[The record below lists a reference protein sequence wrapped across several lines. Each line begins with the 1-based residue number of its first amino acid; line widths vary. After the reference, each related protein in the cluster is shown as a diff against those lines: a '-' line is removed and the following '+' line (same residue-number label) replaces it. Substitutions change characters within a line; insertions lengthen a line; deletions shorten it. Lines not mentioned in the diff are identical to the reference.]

1 MRGLFLGALLSVA
14 AMVGAPTGP
23 VSLADAAMHED
34 KAAVRALLSQKSD
47 VNATQ
52 ADGSTALLWA
62 AHSDDAETVEL
73 LLAAGANPKAAN
85 RYGITPL
92 SEACVNGN
100 PVIIEKLLKAGADP
114 NAPHAEGE
122 TPLMTAARTGNP
134 EAVRMLLD
142 HGAKVNPAEA
152 WRGQTA
158 LMWAAAENHPEVI
171 KLLIARGASIDARS
185 SNFDYN
191 SMKPKA
197 GSVGMNWPRGG
208 FSALMFA
215 AREGALDSVRVL
227 LDAGAD
233 INLADP
239 DGSTPLLVSVVNYH
253 FDVAGLLIERGADL
267 NYADIRGRTPLYAAV
282 DMHSPDVSTRP
293 PTKVE
298 DKLDSLAVIKM
309 LLARGAS
316 PNAQLIKTIA
326 PRGVLDGAD
335 GTMGPGSTPFL
346 RAARSS
352 DVEVMR
358 ILLEKGANP
367 KMKTADDVT
376 AAMMSAGISYRDGKT
391 RGTEAESVE
400 ALKMLLDLGI
410 DVNAVSARSGETA
423 MHGAAGR
430 GADQIVQFLADHG
443 AGVNAKDKQGR
454 TPIDSA
460 SGVGAG
466 AGGVRSPHDSTVALL
481 TTLGGKAGAPIVA
494 APNLPEEG
502 AGFPKI
508 PRILAEPKPPA
519 QQ

>member
-1 MRGLFLGALLSVA
+1 MRSLLFLSALLSVTAVVA
-14 AMVGAPTGP
+14 APAGP
-23 VSLADAAMHED
+23 ASLADAAMRED
-34 KAAVRALLSQKSD
+34 KAAVRTLLSQKAD
-47 VNATQ
+47 VDATQ

-62 AHSDDAETVEL
+62 AHVDDAETVDL
-73 LLAAGANPKAAN
+73 LLGAGANPKAGN

-100 PVIIEKLLKAGADP
+100 AAIIEKLLKAGADP
-114 NAPHAEGE
+114 NAPHTEGE

-134 EAVRMLLD
+134 EAVKVLLD
-142 HGAKVNPAEA
+142 HGAKVNTAEA

-158 LMWAAAENHPEVI
+158 LMWAAAENHPDVI
-171 KLLIARGASIDARS
+171 KLLVARGASLDTRS
-185 SNFDYN
+185 KPFDYS
-191 SMKPKA
+191 SMKAKA
-197 GSVGMNWPRGG
+197 GSIGMNWPRGG
-208 FSALMFA
+208 FTALLFA
-215 AREGALDSVRVL
+215 AREGAVDAARVL

-239 DGSTPLLVSVVNYH
+239 DGTTPLLISIVNYH
-253 FDVAGLLIERGADL
+253 FDMAGFLIERGADL
-267 NYADIRGRTPLYAAV
+267 NYADNRGRTPLYAAV

-309 LLARGAS
+309 LLAHGAS
-316 PNAQLIKTIA
+316 PNAQLIKIIA

-352 DVEVMR
+352 GVEVMKL
-358 ILLEKGANP
+358 LLENGANP

-376 AAMMSAGISYRDGKT
+376 AVMMSAGISYRDGKT

-430 GADQIVQFLADHG
+430 GADLIVQFLADHG
-443 AGVNAKDKQGR
+443 ASVNAKDKQGR

-460 SGVGAG
+460 SGVGATV
-466 AGGVRSPHDSTVALL
+466 GGVRSPHDSTVALL
-481 TTLGGKAGAPIVA
+481 TKLGGKTGQT
-494 APNLPEEG
+494 E
-502 AGFPKI
+502 KT
-508 PRILAEPKPPA
+508 AEPKATDEA
-519 QQ
+519 Q